1 MAGSPTSGW
10 TVGAVVGGAHR
21 LVALAEAR
29 GVIPTWQAEALRRP
43 GLALS
48 VIPLPPGA
56 AAPARFHAPL
66 PGVVA
71 LAEVRAHEGAP
82 YAVAP
87 WVEGAPLE
95 RWLDGFERRRPP
107 APVAWRAFAGLCAL
121 VGEVHRAREPA
132 AHGWLSPRSFVV
144 TGDRVALLDL
154 GLAELDARPTW
165 RRSDGVDA
173 WAWASPERARG
184 GAASARGDVFS
195 LAVILV
201 EVLAGSPLA
210 APDQGLPWWRAAEAG
225 EAAVLA
231 RLRALGLA
239 LSDAAV
245 DRLAHALAG
254 DPTRRPPDAAALLC
268 ALREAGAHEEG
279 ATTPST
285 TPHLDDAF
293 AAAGFVTEPAAV
305 ARTMVRAVPGSGPHA
320 TLDEAATTPIERGGA
335 PEATAP
341 ARGPIARTAPM
352 PAPPPAAR
360 PAAPSARTPE
370 EPTPPRGAAE
380 APPVWALA
388 ALAALLAVAVAAV
401 VYGLMR

>member
-1 MAGSPTSGW
+1 
-10 TVGAVVGGAHR
+10 
-21 LVALAEAR
+21 
-29 GVIPTWQAEALRRP
+29 
-43 GLALS
+43 
-48 VIPLPPGA
+48 
-56 AAPARFHAPL
+56 
-66 PGVVA
+66 
-71 LAEVRAHEGAP
+71 
-82 YAVAP
+82 VAP

-121 VGEVHRAREPA
+121 VGEVHRAREPT

-165 RRSDGVDA
+165 RRLDGVDA

-195 LAVILV
+195 LAVILA

-210 APDQGLPWWRAAEAG
+210 APDERLPWWRVAEAG

-239 LSDAAV
+239 LSAAAV

-254 DPTRRPPDAAALLC
+254 DPTRRPPDAATLLS
-268 ALREAGAHEEG
+268 ALREAAAHEEGAAWG

-293 AAAGFVTEPAAV
+293 AAAGFVTEPATF
-305 ARTMVRAVPGSGPHA
+305 ARTVVRAVPGSGPHA
-320 TLDEAATTPIERGGA
+320 TLDEAATTPIERGSA

-352 PAPPPAAR
+352 PAPTPAAL
-360 PAAPSARTPE
+360 PAAPGARTME
-370 EPTPPRGAAE
+370 EPAPPRGAAE

-388 ALAALLAVAVAAV
+388 ALAALLAVAVAAA